1 MRQIEDELTV
11 IDAIEN
17 IVEPRILTKKG
28 ELRYRIKTA
37 LHMYAPEE
45 LVKLAKKHKLT
56 PKTKKVPQG
65 EAVPGV
71 LVADLLVLR
80 LIIDGI
86 EGDKTAIKLLFEHGF
101 GRPDLNVN
109 YTGMDELDEGEAIP
123 LSTEEKIAHLR
134 AIRST
139 TLEAQYADDDN

>member
-1 MRQIEDELTV
+1 
-11 IDAIEN
+11 
-17 IVEPRILTKKG
+17 
-28 ELRYRIKTA
+28 
-37 LHMYAPEE
+37 
-45 LVKLAKKHKLT
+45 
-56 PKTKKVPQG
+56 
-65 EAVPGV
+65 
-71 LVADLLVLR
+71 LVLR